1 MATKTERH
9 AQNPFLQSMMIPIGK
24 KSVQLSRL
32 GKNDN
37 VLIDKRTGEISGT
50 HVVAHKK
57 VDTEKFIKTFSDYMA
72 FTFELTKSG
81 NKALRIVM
89 WAMSEQS
96 TNKDTV
102 ILDKYTHKD
111 FIEKNEGL
119 TMSYTTFTRG
129 LGELEKAKIIAKTLR
144 VGSYFINPSCMFN
157 GDRIAFT
164 TLIERDN
171 G

>member
-111 FIEKNEGL
+111 FIEK
-119 TMSYTTFTRG
+119 
-129 LGELEKAKIIAKTLR
+129 K
-144 VGSYFINPSCMFN
+144 
-157 GDRIAFT
+157 
-164 TLIERDN
+164 
-171 G
+171 